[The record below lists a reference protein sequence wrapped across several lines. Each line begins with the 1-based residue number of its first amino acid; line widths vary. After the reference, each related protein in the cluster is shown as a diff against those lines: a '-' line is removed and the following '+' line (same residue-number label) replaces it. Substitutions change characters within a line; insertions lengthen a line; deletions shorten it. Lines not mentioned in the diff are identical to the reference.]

1 MGVAAKPE
9 NDEISTI
16 KNLRTIVKDAANKSK
31 KLIVVFDEIE
41 YISFIAPLDEH
52 WKTEFVDF
60 WQTIWSIQ
68 SSHRNL
74 SFIIS

>member
-60 WQTIWSIQ
+60 GRLYGLFKVLTAIF
-68 SSHRNL
+68 HL
-74 SFIIS
+74 